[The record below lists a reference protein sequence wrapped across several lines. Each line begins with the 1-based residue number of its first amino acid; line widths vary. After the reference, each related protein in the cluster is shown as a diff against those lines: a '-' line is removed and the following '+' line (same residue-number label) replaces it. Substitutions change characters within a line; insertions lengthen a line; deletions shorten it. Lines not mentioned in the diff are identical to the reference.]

1 MYVCVHT
8 HTYMYQI
15 WQQQHLYT
23 LAHPRVLNKI
33 KIKKGRHV
41 HIPSN
46 RKNKSFIT
54 MKQVGAESWRYT
66 VNITV

>member
-1 MYVCVHT
+1 MYVH
-8 HTYMYQI
+8 MYRI

-41 HIPSN
+41 HI
-46 RKNKSFIT
+46 
-54 MKQVGAESWRYT
+54 QVK
-66 VNITV
+66 

>member
-1 MYVCVHT
+1 MDGVVGVQRIKDYVLHIIYNIHVHMYR
-8 HTYMYQI
+8 I

-41 HIPSN
+41 LHIPS
-46 RKNKSFIT
+46 KIIVKIG
-54 MKQVGAESWRYT
+54 VL
-66 VNITV
+66 

>member
-8 HTYMYQI
+8 HTYIHVQYQI

-41 HIPSN
+41 HDTVTVKLKNN
-46 RKNKSFIT
+46 RKN
-54 MKQVGAESWRYT
+54 
-66 VNITV
+66 